1 MRKDI
6 LALLAIIGLSGAC
19 LFYRLGEIPNL
30 HGDEGAS
37 GVQARYFLEQ
47 KEKDFFQ
54 MGWAEQPMLSFAFQA
69 VFLRIFGDNVFGLR
83 SASVF
88 FGILSIMP
96 FYLILR
102 YFLGFS
108 FRETTATT
116 LLYTFSH
123 WFLAMA
129 RLGINYIQIVPF
141 ELLALLFL
149 FFGFKFKKS
158 LFFFFA
164 GLLGG
169 IPVYLYHAGRLV
181 PFLIL
186 GSFIW
191 LARKKTWFSFLLLFL
206 GLLLTLLPLSQRY
219 LQNPDQFFVRSRD
232 VMILN
237 KLPDAFRDYQTSS
250 KFKVILYQFLQTIKV
265 FFLGG
270 DNSEQYGYQ
279 GAVVPWPFQPFFIV
293 GLSWTIMTLSQ
304 KPISRLLLFWLLIIL
319 LIGGVLTTNPPFVP
333 RLIGAMPLIFI
344 LLGLGIKKI
353 SQAKLLKKQAVLIWS
368 LLLLLWIPINLQIY
382 FKRAAQ
388 GLQAG
393 WANYEPAT
401 EIGDYLSRL
410 GDNWGAI
417 FFGCWKHYPTQ
428 GNIGF
433 LAPHFP
439 VHGEIDFSE
448 AIKWPEQGDKNFV
461 FIFLPEEISQL
472 RNWWEGERKNIPRPI
487 PEKLDWQE
495 ETAVLEKTFPQ
506 GRLRQFYRYDG
517 SELFSAYEIF

>member
-6 LALLAIIGLSGAC
+6 LALLVIIGLSGAC

-37 GVQARYFLEQ
+37 GVQAGWFLEQ
-47 KEKDFFQ
+47 KEKDFFR

-83 SASVF
+83 NASVF
-88 FGILSIMP
+88 FGILSTIP

-108 FRETTATT
+108 FRETIATT
-116 LLYTFSH
+116 LLYSFSH

-141 ELLALLFL
+141 ELLALLFSFL
-149 FFGFKFKKS
+149 GFKFKKS

-164 GLLGG
+164 GLLSG

-181 PFLIL
+181 PFLIF
-186 GSFIW
+186 GSFF
-191 LARKKTWFSFLLLFL
+191 LLVGKKGWFSLLPLCL
-206 GLLLTLLPLSQRY
+206 GLLIILLPFGQRY
-219 LQNPDQFFVRSRD
+219 LQNPDQFFVRSKD

-237 KLPDAFRDYQTSS
+237 KFPDAFHHYQTNSEL
-250 KFKVILYQFLQTIKV
+250 KIIWYQFLQTIKV

-279 GAVVPWPFQPFFIV
+279 GAIIPWPFQPLFVLGFFLAAKIAYRQPIWRCLLLGFWLFLTLGNVLTIDPYPPFIPRLAGAIPFIFFFI
-293 GLSWTIMTLSQ
+293 GLALKEIASL
-304 KPISRLLLFWLLIIL
+304 KLIVA
-319 LIGGVLTTNPPFVP
+319 LI
-333 RLIGAMPLIFI
+333 
-344 LLGLGIKKI
+344 
-353 SQAKLLKKQAVLIWS
+353 LIWIAINFKVYFFDYTQS
-368 LLLLLWIPINLQIY
+368 L
-382 FKRAAQ
+382 R
-388 GLQAG
+388 AG

-401 EIGDYLSRL
+401 EIGYYLSQL
-410 GDNWGAI
+410 GEDWEAI

-439 VHGEIDFSE
+439 VHGEIEFSE
-448 AIKWPEQGDKNFV
+448 AIKWPKQKNSHFV
-461 FIFLPEEISQL
+461 FLFLPYEIAQL
-472 RNWWEGERKNIPRPI
+472 RDWWEGERKNIPKPV

-495 ETAVLEKTFPQ
+495 EIAVLEKTFPRGQ
-506 GRLRQFYRYDG
+506 LRQFYRRDD